1 MMSVLEGAM
10 PLLVSGRV
18 SAVFGVCPLTVLEGV
33 LGLCSL
39 GRVVIADASSPSN
52 QKI

>member
-1 MMSVLEGAM
+1 MGVLEGAM

-18 SAVFGVCPLTVLEGV
+18 SAVFGVCPLTVLEV
-33 LGLCSL
+33 FLGLCSL
-39 GRVVIADASSPSN
+39 RRVAKANASIPSD

>member
-1 MMSVLEGAM
+1 MGVLEGAM

-18 SAVFGVCPLTVLEGV
+18 SAVFGVCPSTVLEV
-33 LGLCSL
+33 FLGYCSL
-39 GRVVIADASSPSN
+39 GRVVKADASIPSN